1 MIQVQLPDGTLLEKD
16 DHVTALDIAAG
27 ISDGLK
33 RSTAAASI
41 DDQVVDAMRPLA
53 ELTEA
58 RPVALQLLTTRDTE
72 AAAVM
77 RHSCAHIMAR
87 AVMRLYEGVG
97 LAFGPVRGD
106 TFYYDFDLATPI
118 SEDDFPKIEAEMKKI
133 IKEAE
138 PFERFTM
145 SREESIQFCGD
156 LKQEPKVEHIE
167 SGLADHDTLSFY
179 RQGEFVDLCRGPH
192 IPHAGMIKA
201 FKVLSVAGA
210 HWKGDVS
217 NRPLQ
222 RVYGTAFFDKK
233 ELKAYLQQIEEAKK
247 RDHRVLGQRL
257 ELFTISPE
265 AGS

>member
-1 MIQVQLPDGTLLEKD
+1 MIQVQLPDGTLLEKE

-33 RSTAAASI
+33 RATAAASI
-41 DDQVVDAMRPLA
+41 EDNIFDATRPLA
-53 ELTEA
+53 ELTDL
-58 RPVALQLLTTRDTE
+58 RPVPLQLLTTRDDK
-72 AAAVM
+72 ASAVM

-87 AVMRLYEGVG
+87 AIMRLYEGVG
-97 LAFGPVRGD
+97 LAFGPVKGN

-118 SEDDFPKIEAEMKKI
+118 SDENFPAIEAEMKKI
-133 IKEAE
+133 VKEAE

-145 SREESIQFCGD
+145 SRDESIQLCSD
-156 LKQEPKVEHIE
+156 LNQELKVEHIE
-167 SGLADHDTLSFY
+167 TGLAEHDSLSFY

-201 FKVLSVAGA
+201 FKILSVAGS

-217 NRPLQ
+217 NRSLQ

-233 ELKAYLQQIEEAKK
+233 ELKAYLEQLEEAKK
-247 RDHRVLGQRL
+247 RDHRVLGSRL
-257 ELFTISPE
+257 
-265 AGS
+265 